1 MCLVAAKERNNQQWF
16 LLDVCFP
23 YEYGSQAQWSES
35 LVILRSCANDVFGFP
50 VTAGAD
56 FD

>member
-1 MCLVAAKERNNQQWF
+1 MLVAAKNRSNDQWF